1 MSTSKSVHGRGAAD
15 NPMNRFEPIVYV
27 PDPESTGDD
36 PAPGTVFL
44 RDTTRSIV
52 ANNDSPDVPFDAS
65 VNPYRGCEHGCIYC
79 YARPT
84 HEYLGFS
91 AGLDFETRILVK
103 HDAAILLRRELGSPR
118 WKPRVVALSGVTD
131 PYQPAERR
139 LRITRGVLEV
149 LREFRNPVG
158 VVTKNHLV
166 TRDADLLGELARHDA
181 AVVNISV
188 TTLDAGLQ
196 RIMEPRTSI
205 PARRLAA
212 IRTLADAGI
221 PVRVLIAPVIP
232 GLNDHEM
239 PAILDAAARSGARAA
254 SWVLLRLPHGVAALF
269 TDWLERHYPD
279 RKEKVLGRI
288 RETRDGLL
296 NIATFGERMRG
307 RGELAD
313 QIGRLFT
320 VARRRAGIPENI
332 PPLSAAAFQR
342 PEAHGQLG
350 LFERAPARASR
361 PSASGPEAAAR
372 VTGLRQ

>member
-1 MSTSKSVHGRGAAD
+1 MSASKNVHGRGAAD
-15 NPMNRFEPIVYV
+15 NPSNRFERIAYV
-27 PDPESTGDD
+27 PDPESAGDD

-44 RDTTRSIV
+44 RDTSRSIV
-52 ANNDSPDVPFDAS
+52 ARNDSPDIAFDAS

-84 HEYLGFS
+84 HEHLGFS

-103 HDAAILLRRELGSPR
+103 QDAPALLRRELSSSR
-118 WKPRVVALSGVTD
+118 WQPGVVALSGVTD
-131 PYQPAERR
+131 PYQPIERR

-149 LREFRNPVG
+149 LRDFRKPVT

-166 TRDADLLGELARHDA
+166 TRDVDLLGELALHHA

-212 IRTLADAGI
+212 IRTLTDAGI
-221 PVRVLIAPVIP
+221 PVRVLVAPVIP
-232 GLNDHEM
+232 GLNDHEI
-239 PAILDAAARSGARAA
+239 PAILEAAAQSGARAA
-254 SWVLLRLPHGVAALF
+254 GWVLLRLPHGVAALF
-269 TDWLERHYPD
+269 SDWLERHFPD
-279 RKEKVLGRI
+279 RRQKVLGRI

-307 RGELAD
+307 RGELAE

-320 VARRRAGIPENI
+320 VARRRAGIPDDI
-332 PPLSAAAFQR
+332 PPLSTGAFRQQDAR
-342 PEAHGQLG
+342 GQLG
-350 LFERAPARASR
+350 LFESARAR
-361 PSASGPEAAAR
+361 PLRPPASGPHGVGR
-372 VTGLRQ
+372 VAGRHQ